1 MQDFASR
8 YRAFVLPI
16 LGLALVGLGLY
27 VLAPFLPAV
36 LGACVLS
43 VLLYPLHARLKRRMP
58 DGGAA
63 VLTTLLAIVL
73 ILIPIGIAGLVLYAQ
88 AANVVRELE
97 RAQPV
102 GQEHLTVDYVVQSA
116 DASLKPVLT
125 NLGVSEFSLSAW
137 FNENRRTIAENL
149 ARLGGKYAVQSAAS
163 ILSVVIALLT
173 MFFLLRDGHR
183 LRRPALELIPLPE
196 EQGER
201 ILERLGDTIR
211 AVFVGVVLVGVVQGT
226 LAGIAYWVAG
236 VQNPFVW
243 FVATTVLCM
252 VPLLGSPI
260 VYIPLSL
267 ALIGSGRIWN
277 GVGLLLFGFLVVS
290 QIDNVLRPFIIGIRV
305 SLHPMAIFFALLGG
319 LLAFGPV
326 GIMAG
331 PMLLTALLALQDIVR
346 ARLAN
351 DRDGASLPDPS

>member
-1 MQDFASR
+1 MPDFASR
-8 YRAFVLPI
+8 YRAFVLPLI
-16 LGLALVGLGLY
+16 GLALVVLGVC
-27 VLAPFLPAV
+27 VLTPFLPAI

-58 DGGAA
+58 EGGAA
-63 VLTTLLAIVL
+63 VLTTLLAVVL

-88 AANVVRELE
+88 AANVVSELE
-97 RAQPV
+97 RSQPA
-102 GQEHLTVDYVVQSA
+102 GQEHLTVDRVVRMA
-116 DASLKPVLT
+116 DANLAPVLQ
-125 NLGVSEFSLSAW
+125 NLGASNFSLSTW
-137 FNENRRTIAENL
+137 FSENRRAIAENL
-149 ARLGGKYAVQSAAS
+149 ARVGGRYAVQSATS
-163 ILSVVIALLT
+163 VVSVVIALLT
-173 MFFLLRDGHR
+173 MFFMLRDGHR
-183 LRRPALELIPLPE
+183 LRRPALDLIPLPH

-201 ILERLGDTIR
+201 ILERLADTIR

-226 LAGIAYWVAG
+226 LAGLAYWVAG

-267 ALIGSGRIWN
+267 ALIGSGKVWN

-331 PMLLTALLALQDIVR
+331 PMLLTALLALQDILR
-346 ARLAN
+346 TRLATE
-351 DRDGASLPDPS
+351 RETGAQPESP

>member
-1 MQDFASR
+1 MQDFAPR

-16 LGLALVGLGLY
+16 LGFVLVALGVW
-27 VLAPFLPAV
+27 VLVPFLPAL
-36 LGACVLS
+36 LGAIVLS

-58 DGGAA
+58 EGGAA
-63 VLTTLLAIVL
+63 ILTTLLAIVL

-88 AANVVRELE
+88 AANVIAELE
-97 RAQPV
+97 RSQPS
-102 GQEHLTVDYVVQSA
+102 GQGHLTVDSLVTMA
-116 DASLKPVLT
+116 DTNLAPVLK
-125 NLGVSEFSLSAW
+125 NLGVSNFSVSAW
-137 FNENRRTIAENL
+137 FSENRRTIAENL
-149 ARLGGKYAVQSAAS
+149 ARTGGRYALQSATS
-163 ILSVVIALLT
+163 VISVVIALLT

-183 LRRPALELIPLPE
+183 LRRPALELIPLPKD
-196 EQGER
+196 QGER

-211 AVFVGVVLVGVVQGT
+211 AVFVGVVLVGLVQGS
-226 LAGIAYWVAG
+226 LAGLAYWVAG

-267 ALIGSGRIWN
+267 ALIGSGKLWN
-277 GVGLLLFGFLVVS
+277 GVGLLLFGLLVVS
-290 QIDNVLRPFIIGIRV
+290 QIDNVLRPFIIGMRV

-331 PMLLTALLALQDIVR
+331 PMLLTALLALQDVVR
-346 ARLAN
+346 TRLSN
-351 DRDGASLPDPS
+351 ERESESSVDPS